1 MAEVPFEYANELGYY
16 FSRVEV
22 STSTAEYLPWS
33 SDGHRSL
40 DRNRPEPYFAGGNY
54 FQFIGSNSFSLKS
67 AALVEELG
75 KRGAVFKGP
84 ARSVEGFRPS
94 FIWFNADN
102 GHAMDDSSVSTL
114 ADAML
119 LDHRIS
125 YVFFENTSLSADG
138 VISLVE
144 KLSSDDNK
152 GRTTV
157 TLMGPQINDRVIKR
171 YRELGTSKVRL
182 QVGSQTFT
190 NTVEK

>member
-1 MAEVPFEYANELGYY
+1 
-16 FSRVEV
+16 
-22 STSTAEYLPWS
+22 
-33 SDGHRSL
+33 
-40 DRNRPEPYFAGGNY
+40 
-54 FQFIGSNSFSLKS
+54 
-67 AALVEELG
+67 
-75 KRGAVFKGP
+75 
-84 ARSVEGFRPS
+84 
-94 FIWFNADN
+94 
-102 GHAMDDSSVSTL
+102 
-114 ADAML
+114 ML

-190 NTVEK
+190 NTVE